1 MSLTQLLFLFIVG
14 IIVAIPAV
22 YLVVRFAS
30 AAFFNSKQQYER
42 EKSHEPR

>member
-1 MSLTQLLFLFIVG
+1 MSDVLDFAAWAA
-14 IIVAIPAV
+14 VAVPCI

-42 EKSHEPR
+42 EKRNEQP

>member
-1 MSLTQLLFLFIVG
+1 MSFAELLAMFIVG
-14 IIVAIPAV
+14 IIVAIPTV

-42 EKSHEPR
+42 EKKP